1 MLTKK
6 KTVAN
11 LVPMEH
17 FHSQALQ
24 NAYYAQ
30 KVHIIIFGQGNIV
43 ASLVHQDNLVKKAQV
58 DAKIAQME
66 HIQALALQNAY
77 YVQQVHIQ
85 ITGQGRNIAS
95 LAKLELFPVKKDLR
109 TVKDVQIIIILN
121 QAQINVILA
130 PLVIF
135 QIQEIPIVPLIMA
148 KKLQNV
154 EKENII

>member
-1 MLTKK
+1 MDAKI
-6 KTVAN
+6 AQ
-11 LVPMEH
+11 MEH
-17 FHSQALQ
+17 IQALALQ
-24 NAYYAQ
+24 NVYYAQ
-30 KVHIIIFGQGNIV
+30 QVHILIFGLGRNI

-85 ITGQGRNIAS
+85 ITGQGRSIAS

-109 TVKDVQIIIILN
+109 TVKNVQIIIVLN